1 MAVNTNIKTT
11 PVGGD
16 LSAQSSNKILP
27 LNTKLTSATY
37 RQSLLHCSTT
47 DIHVSKLPSTKI
59 ISNYIVN
66 KNMTRH
72 AGFTL
77 IELILGMVVLSIVM
91 TIITGLLA
99 PQARQSADPIVQI
112 RATELGQ
119 ALMNEIL
126 AKSFDEESDRSP
138 PWNRCGENGVTCTV
152 SANFGADCLDNTK
165 TAPTCTGSS
174 LQTRVNYNDV
184 DDYHDL
190 KLEDGDFKNSLDQ
203 DVYDYYKGFSATIT
217 VVYDDDFDGTL
228 SDTNKIAKLI
238 TVTIIASNN
247 ETYGFSAYKGNY

>member
-1 MAVNTNIKTT
+1 MAAKIDIKTI

-16 LSAQSSNKILP
+16 LSAQKPSEIIPK
-27 LNTKLTSATY
+27 TCGTY

-47 DIHVSKLPSTKI
+47 DIHVSKVPPTAQPYLNRNAKQ
-59 ISNYIVN
+59 NG
-66 KNMTRH
+66 
-72 AGFTL
+72 GFTL
-77 IELILGMVVLSIVM
+77 IELILGMVVLAIVM

-138 PWNRCGENGVTCTV
+138 PWNRCGENTTTCT
-152 SANFGADCLDNTK
+152 SEANFGSE
-165 TAPTCTGSS
+165 GSE
-174 LQTRVNYNDV
+174 TRINYNDV
-184 DDYHDL
+184 DDYDDL
-190 KLEDGDFKNSLDQ
+190 TLNDSDFKNSLDQ
-203 DVYDYYKGFSATIT
+203 DVSDYYKGFTATIT
-217 VVYDDDFDGTL
+217 VVYDDDFDGTF

-238 TVTIIASNN
+238 TVTITASNN
-247 ETYGFSAYKGNY
+247 EVYGFSAYKGNY

>member
-1 MAVNTNIKTT
+1 MVVNTNIKRT

-138 PWNRCGENGVTCTV
+138 PWTRCGDFPATGPHCSENLGPD
-152 SANFGADCLDNTK
+152 SE
-165 TAPTCTGSS
+165 S
-174 LQTRVNYNDV
+174 RENYDDV
-184 DDYHDL
+184 DDYNGLSLSGSDI
-190 KLEDGDFKNSLDQ
+190 ENSLGNK
-203 DVYDYYKGFSATIT
+203 VSYYSGFKVDIS
-217 VVYDDDFDGTL
+217 VVYDGNFDGTADAITTPML
-228 SDTNKIAKLI
+228 IPSIKAKLI
-238 TVTIIASNN
+238 TVKITASNN
-247 ETYGFSAYKGNY
+247 EVYGFSAYKGNY

>member
-1 MAVNTNIKTT
+1 MAVNCNVKAVVKSHVKTVAVGSDITTKNIESLVSKR
-11 PVGGD
+11 
-16 LSAQSSNKILP
+16 SMK
-27 LNTKLTSATY
+27 KLTSM
-37 RQSLLHCSTT
+37 H
-47 DIHVSKLPSTKI
+47 
-59 ISNYIVN
+59 NEN
-66 KNMTRH
+66 KNAKQN

-77 IELILGMVVLSIVM
+77 IELILGMVVLAIVM

-99 PQARQSADPIVQI
+99 PQARQSADPVVQI

-138 PWNRCGENGVTCTV
+138 PWNRCGENGVTCTET
-152 SANFGADCLDNTK
+152 ADFGADCLDNAI
-165 TAPTCTGSS
+165 TAPDCTGSS

-190 KLEDGDFKNSLDQ
+190 TLNDSDFKNSLEE
-203 DVYDYYKGFSATIT
+203 DVSDYYKGFTAEIT
-217 VVYDDDFDGTL
+217 VLYDDDFDGTF

-238 TVTIIASNN
+238 TVTITASNN
-247 ETYGFSAYKGNY
+247 EVYGFSAYKGNY